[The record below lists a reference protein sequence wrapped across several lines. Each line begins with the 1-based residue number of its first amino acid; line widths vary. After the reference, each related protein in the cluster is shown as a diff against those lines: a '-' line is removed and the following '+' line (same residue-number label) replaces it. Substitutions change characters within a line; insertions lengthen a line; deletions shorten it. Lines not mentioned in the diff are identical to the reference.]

1 MYTVSLYGKCNYIWE
16 FLKTGFSPLRC
27 FHPLFEFWS
36 WNFFSKVGYIGSRR
50 FAHLLLYISIIMKKL
65 LMHVPRFYTFQ
76 YVECTVYRYSLYALL
91 VFGPTL
97 HQSVLV
103 YTVTP
108 KSGKGSFLNIENLW
122 VYYSNLKVFLAKHCF
137 WQCMIRYDVC
147 GFNNKEILLLK
158 AL

>member
-1 MYTVSLYGKCNYIWE
+1 MESAII
-16 FLKTGFSPLRC
+16 
-27 FHPLFEFWS
+27 FESFWKLDS
-36 WNFFSKVGYIGSRR
+36 HLWVVFTHYLNFYREKVYERIFSKVGYIGSRR

-108 KSGKGSFLNIENLW
+108 KSGNGSFLNIENLW
-122 VYYSNLKVFLAKHCF
+122 MYYSNLKVFPGKA
-137 WQCMIRYDVC
+137 
-147 GFNNKEILLLK
+147 LLLTMHDK
-158 AL
+158 IWCLWLQ